1 MKLDKLSEAHS
12 KIRQYC
18 IDHYITLVYP
28 RELSACS
35 MCRQQGKHIYMGNI
49 ENPDILIAAFCHEVG
64 HIELEKS
71 RKFRKVISKIP
82 KLQLEIMAW
91 NKGLEIMYNNFN
103 ITINN
108 DIYQYMRGGL
118 DSYANLKEE
127 EFI

>member
-1 MKLDKLSEAHS
+1 MKLDKLSDAHT

-18 IDHYITLVYP
+18 IDHYITLIYP

-49 ENPDILIAAFCHEVG
+49 ENPNVLIAAFCHEVG

-71 RKFRKVISKIP
+71 KKIRKIIPKIP

-91 NKGLEIMYNNFN
+91 NKGLEIMYNSFN
-103 ITINN
+103 MTLTD
-108 DIYQYMRGGL
+108 DIYQYMSDAL
-118 DSYANLKEE
+118 NSYFKT
-127 EFI
+127 